1 MTSFLRFSRA
11 IALIMALVLLI
22 SSLPQGVAQAALIS
36 THQLMRDQVTGDQ
49 ILGDDAQDE
58 RRKVDAFLQRHDVRD
73 QMVAFGVD
81 PAEAAAR
88 VASLSDREIRQIAGQ
103 IDRLPAG
110 QGVLVALVGAAVLIF
125 LVLLIT
131 DLLGLTHIFPFV
143 NHPSR

>member
-1 MTSFLRFSRA
+1 MTSFLRFGRA

-36 THQLMRDQVTGDQ
+36 THQLMGNQDTGDQ
-49 ILGDDAQDE
+49 MPGDGAQDE
-58 RRKVDAFLQRHDVRD
+58 RRKVDVFLQRHDVRD

-103 IDRLPAG
+103 IDQLPAG

>member
-1 MTSFLRFSRA
+1 MNSFLRFGRA

-36 THQLMRDQVTGDQ
+36 THQLMGDQ
-49 ILGDDAQDE
+49 IVGDQVPGDRAQGE
-58 RRKVDAFLQRHDVRD
+58 RRKVDAFLQRQDARD

-81 PAEAAAR
+81 PAEAASR
-88 VASLSDREIRQIAGQ
+88 VASLSDREIHQIAGQ

-110 QGVLVALVGAAVLIF
+110 QGVLVALIGAAVLIF

-131 DLLGLTHIFPFV
+131 DLLGLTHVFPFV
-143 NHPSR
+143 RHPSR

>member
-1 MTSFLRFSRA
+1 MNSFLRFGRA

-36 THQLMRDQVTGDQ
+36 THQLMGDQ
-49 ILGDDAQDE
+49 IVGDQVPGDRAQGE
-58 RRKVDAFLQRHDVRD
+58 RHKVDAFLQRQDVRD

-81 PAEAAAR
+81 PAEAASR
-88 VASLSDREIRQIAGQ
+88 VASLSDREIHQIAGQ

-110 QGVLVALVGAAVLIF
+110 QGVLVALIGAAVLIF

-131 DLLGLTHIFPFV
+131 DLLGLTHVFPFV
-143 NHPSR
+143 RHPSR

>member
-1 MTSFLRFSRA
+1 MTSFLRFGRA

-22 SSLPQGVAQAALIS
+22 TSLPQGVAQAALIS
-36 THQLMRDQVTGDQ
+36 THQLMGDQVVGGQ
-49 ILGDDAQDE
+49 VPGGGVQDE
-58 RRKVDAFLQRHDVRD
+58 RRKVEAFLQRQDVRD

-88 VASLSDREIRQIAGQ
+88 VASLSDREIRQINGQ

-110 QGVLVALVGAAVLIF
+110 QGVIVALLGAALIIF

-131 DLLGLTHIFPFV
+131 DLLGLTQVFPFV
-143 NHPSR
+143 RHPAR

>member
-1 MTSFLRFSRA
+1 MTSFLRFGRA

-36 THQLMRDQVTGDQ
+36 THQVMRDQDPGDQ
-49 ILGDDAQDE
+49 MPGDGAQDE

-103 IDRLPAG
+103 IDQLPAG

>member
-1 MTSFLRFSRA
+1 MTSLLRFGRA

-22 SSLPQGVAQAALIS
+22 STLPQGVAQAALI
-36 THQLMRDQVTGDQ
+36 TTDQVIGDQ
-49 ILGDDAQDE
+49 APDNGVQHE
-58 RRKVDAFLQRHDVRD
+58 RRKVDAFLQRQDVRD

-81 PAEAAAR
+81 PAEAEAR
-88 VASLSDREIRQIAGQ
+88 VASLSDHEIRQIAGQ

-110 QGVLVALVGAAVLIF
+110 QGVIVALIGAAVFIF

-143 NHPSR
+143 RHPSR